1 MALHYKPSP
10 TANRLLAAAF
20 LMATS
25 AIGPGFLTQT
35 TVFTQQLLA
44 GMGFVILASV
54 VIDIVV
60 QLNIWELLHA
70 HRKTA
75 AELANAYLP
84 GSGHVLTILV
94 AGGGLAFN
102 IGNISGAGLG
112 LQALTGLPVHT
123 GALLSAGL
131 ALLLFSAQQA
141 LRAMDKMVQVLGVL
155 MLVLM
160 LVIVVRSAPPAAAVV
175 QGMLQPQSI
184 NLTAILTLVGGT
196 VGGYISFAGA
206 HRLLAE
212 PTPLSPAQVR
222 RSAISGILLT
232 ALMRLL
238 LFAAVLGVLL
248 QGFVPD
254 AANPTAAVFGKALGA
269 AGYRVFGFILW
280 AAAMTSIVGAAFT
293 SVSFLQS
300 LHPFFA
306 ARKRW
311 ATIVFIGISA
321 FIFLLWGKPVTILV
335 GAGAVN
341 GIILPLALVLILWIA
356 HRTRLPQ
363 YQPRKWLLAAG
374 WLVAAVLLWMS
385 VRTLLMEIP
394 RLF

>member
-1 MALHYKPSP
+1 MALRYKPAP

-60 QLNIWELLHA
+60 QLHIWELLHA

-84 GSGHVLTILV
+84 GSGTALTLLV

-112 LQALTGLPVHT
+112 LQALTGMPVHT
-123 GALLSAGL
+123 GALLSALL
-131 ALLLFSAQQA
+131 AVVLFSAQQA
-141 LRAMDKMVQVLGVL
+141 LRAMDRLVQLLGIL
-155 MLVLM
+155 MLILM
-160 LVIVVRSAPPAAAVV
+160 VVVVARSTPPADTLL

-184 NLTAILTLVGGT
+184 SLPAILTLVGGT

-212 PTPLSPAQVR
+212 PAPLSPAQVR
-222 RSAISGILLT
+222 RSALSGILLT

-254 AANPTAAVFGKALGA
+254 ADNPTASVFGKALGA
-269 AGYRVFGFILW
+269 AGYRVFGCILW

-300 LHPFFA
+300 LHPLVA

-311 ATIVFIGISA
+311 VTIVFILSSA
-321 FIFLLWGKPVTILV
+321 LIFQFWGKPVTILV
-335 GAGAVN
+335 WAGAIN
-341 GIILPLALVLILWIA
+341 GIILPVALVLILWIA
-356 HRTRLPQ
+356 HKTRLPQ
-363 YQPRKWLLAAG
+363 YQPRWWLLAAG
-374 WLVAAVLLWMS
+374 WVVAAVLLWMS
-385 VRTLLMEIP
+385 VRTLLMDLIE
-394 RLF
+394 

>member
-1 MALHYKPSP
+1 
-10 TANRLLAAAF
+10 
-20 LMATS
+20 MATS

-44 GMGFVILASV
+44 AMGFVILASV
-54 VIDIVV
+54 AIDLVV
-60 QLNIWELLHA
+60 QINIWELLLA

-75 AELANAYLP
+75 AELANTYLP
-84 GSGHVLTILV
+84 GSGHVLTLLV

-112 LQALTGLPVHT
+112 LQALTGMPVHT
-123 GALLSAGL
+123 GAALSTLLAV
-131 ALLLFSAQQA
+131 LLFAARHA
-141 LRAMDKMVQVLGVL
+141 LRAMDRLVQLLGLL

-160 LVIVVRSAPPAAAVV
+160 LVVVFRSAPPAGEMLR
-175 QGMLQPQSI
+175 GMVAPQTI

-212 PTPLSPAQVR
+212 PTPLHPIQVR
-222 RSAISGILLT
+222 RSAVSGILLT

-238 LFAAVLGVLL
+238 LFAAVLGVVR

-254 AANPTAAVFGKALGA
+254 AANPAASVFGQALGH
-269 AGYRVFGFILW
+269 AGYRVFGLILW
-280 AAAMTSIVGAAFT
+280 AAAITSIVGAAFT

-300 LHPFFA
+300 LHPLIA
-306 ARKRW
+306 KNKNAV
-311 ATIVFIGISA
+311 TILFLLVSA
-321 FIFLLWGKPVTILV
+321 GIFLLWGKPVTILV
-335 GAGAVN
+335 WAGAIN
-341 GIILPLALVLILWIA
+341 GMILPLALLLMLWIA
-356 HRTRLPQ
+356 HQTRIPG
-363 YQPRKWLLAAG
+363 YSRRWWLLAAG

-385 VRTLLMEIP
+385 IGALLQ
-394 RLF
+394 L